1 MPESPSLA
9 QEPPQCTL
17 GAPAGLKGIYG
28 VLGQQDPGVTAMKG
42 TKVHG
47 PLRSGPR
54 GPLRPCER
62 VNCKS
67 LGG

>member
-28 VLGQQDPGVTAMKG
+28 VLGQQDPRGDSHERHEGAWTPEVRPQG
-42 TKVHG
+42 TPEAV
-47 PLRSGPR
+47 
-54 GPLRPCER
+54 
-62 VNCKS
+62 
-67 LGG
+67 